1 MFNLLSERKYKV
13 SLKWKDMFYILFE
26 QLFKATDW
34 ISCKIKKKWAPTT
47 DFPSK
52 HVPYIVPPVTFAPR
66 LISATIGVKVSMSIG
81 YPDAKR

>member
-1 MFNLLSERKYKV
+1 MKRRELTGRVNGLNEKV
-13 SLKWKDMFYILFE
+13 DSPRVAAAHTAGDH
-26 QLFKATDW
+26 
-34 ISCKIKKKWAPTT
+34 T

-81 YPDAKR
+81 YPDAKRHFQ